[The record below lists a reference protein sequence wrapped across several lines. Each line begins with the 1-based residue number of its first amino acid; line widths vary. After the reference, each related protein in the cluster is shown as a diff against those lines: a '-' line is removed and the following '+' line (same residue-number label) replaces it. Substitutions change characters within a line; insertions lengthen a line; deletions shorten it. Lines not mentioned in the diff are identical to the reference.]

1 MTMNKRISEILEEY
15 RNVAKPLME
24 DIYQRIG
31 FYPVNCLNE
40 IRALNDHIARCHR
53 EGIEK
58 TQIDVELDKASG
70 HVQRLVYDCLKQLN
84 ITLFEEIER
93 VEKNT
98 YSYQWL
104 YIAEGTFWQDFTH
117 HKRMAMLAAID
128 AKKQESFN
136 PQVAVN
142 KYQEAYNHYIQ
153 IENLIEKY
161 SDEIKKSGRLRKID
175 CFLSGW
181 KWFVTSVI
189 TAGCVAVL
197 RFIIDKFC

>member
-24 DIYQRIG
+24 DIYQRLG

-40 IRALNDHIARCHR
+40 IRALNDHIARCYR
-53 EGIEK
+53 EGIDN
-58 TQIDVELDKASG
+58 TQIGIELDKASG

-93 VEKNT
+93 VEKYT
-98 YSYQWL
+98 YSYRWL
-104 YIAEGTFWQDFTH
+104 YIAEGTYWRDFVQ
-117 HKRMAMLAAID
+117 HKRLAVHAAIE
-128 AKKQESFN
+128 AKRQESFN

-153 IENLIEKY
+153 VENLIEKY
-161 SDEIKKSGRLRKID
+161 SVEIEKSGRLRKID
-175 CFLSGW
+175 RVLSGW
-181 KWFVTSVI
+181 NWFATSAI
-189 TAGCVAVL
+189 TAVCVALL
-197 RFIIDKFC
+197 RFIIEKFC